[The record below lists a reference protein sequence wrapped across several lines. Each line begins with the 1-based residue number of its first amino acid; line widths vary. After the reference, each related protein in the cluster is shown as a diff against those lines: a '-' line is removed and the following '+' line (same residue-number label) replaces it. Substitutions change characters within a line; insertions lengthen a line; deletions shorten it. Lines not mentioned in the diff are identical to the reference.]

1 MYLNTFKLQV
11 LFFVAIEKTKNM
23 HMKKADEE
31 KYHRSACA
39 ISMALE
45 AIGDKWSLLIL
56 RDLMFTTKR
65 SYGELQ
71 SSDEKIATNILA
83 ARLQSL
89 EANGLIRKSADPHHG
104 RRNLY
109 FLTEKGIDLLPVIIE
124 LRQWTEKHHADSGGC
139 TDILKLNNKNRKE
152 VLANYKKKLK
162 KIHCTQ

>member
-1 MYLNTFKLQV
+1 
-11 LFFVAIEKTKNM
+11 
-23 HMKKADEE
+23 MKKANEE
-31 KYHRSACA
+31 LCHRSVCA

-45 AIGDKWSLLIL
+45 AVGDKWSLLIL
-56 RDLMFTTKR
+56 RDLMFTDKR

-89 EANGLIRKSADPHHG
+89 EANRLIRKAIDPDNG

-124 LRQWTEKHHADSGGC
+124 LRQWTEKHNPNAEGC
-139 TDILKLNNKNRKE
+139 TNALKLTNKNRKE
-152 VLANYKKKLK
+152 VLDAYRKKLK
-162 KIHCTQ
+162 AIHCAR

>member
-1 MYLNTFKLQV
+1 
-11 LFFVAIEKTKNM
+11 
-23 HMKKADEE
+23 MKQKDEE
-31 KYHRSACA
+31 LCHRSACA

-56 RDLMFTTKR
+56 RDLMFTGKR

-89 EANGLIRKSADPHHG
+89 EANGLIRKTVDPNNG
-104 RRNLY
+104 RRSLY

-124 LRQWTEKHHADSGGC
+124 LRQWTEKHNPEAEGC
-139 TDILKLNNKNRKE
+139 TNALKLTDKNRKE
-152 VLANYKKKLK
+152 ILSAYKKKLK
-162 KIHCTQ
+162 ALHCK